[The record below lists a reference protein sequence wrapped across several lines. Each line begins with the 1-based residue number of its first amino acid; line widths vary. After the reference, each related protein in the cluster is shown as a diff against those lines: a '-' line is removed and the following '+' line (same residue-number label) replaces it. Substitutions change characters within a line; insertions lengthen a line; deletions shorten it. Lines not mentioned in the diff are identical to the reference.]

1 MKDTTKLGRPS
12 IISYEQFMPVWLQLT
27 EEGRASINA
36 VQESLGGSKS
46 TITAL
51 RERYEREKMAE
62 KVALLNDIKLP
73 DAIRFAIAE
82 IKVKQITTIE
92 KGQADLELRLNEV
105 IQSLKEAELKYASI
119 KSLLEKEKSAF
130 EAKEKILHGQR
141 MAAEALRT
149 QAEDREQKAIKRCE
163 ELAEQLGQAKQ
174 ATAVAQKEIALL
186 RERKK

>member
-12 IISYEQFMPVWLQLT
+12 VLSYEQFMPVWQQLK

-51 RERYEREKMAE
+51 RERYEREKTAE
-62 KVALLNDIKLP
+62 KVTLLNDIELP
-73 DAIRFAIAE
+73 EAIRFAIAE
-82 IKVKQITTIE
+82 IKVKQMTTLE
-92 KGQADLELRLNEV
+92 KNQEDLELRLNEV
-105 IQSLKEAELKYASI
+105 IQSLKEAELKYASVE
-119 KSLLEKEKSAF
+119 SLLEKEKT
-130 EAKEKILHGQR
+130 LHGQR